1 MTAGE
6 LNFADLELD
15 QETFVALLRIL
26 AEAAGSSDP
35 HAVPVALAKAA
46 HQVAHGKIHKRIR
59 PGSEDLDNDLGVDPD
74 SSSEDKPPIPTN
86 QASSAMSAAG
96 LGGNATAELSS
107 PNGYT

>member
-26 AEAAGSSDP
+26 AEAAV
-35 HAVPVALAKAA
+35 HRTLTLY
-46 HQVAHGKIHKRIR
+46 H
-59 PGSEDLDNDLGVDPD
+59 EDLDNDLGVDPD

-96 LGGNATAELSS
+96 LGGNATTELSS
-107 PNGYT
+107 PKSGRRSLHKPKLGSKKKRQKTRPV